1 MNLEDSER
9 EANASIH
16 ICSELCMHNSLTVR
30 SLVLFFFLGFF
41 FFSSLLVILRVLTV
55 LLGSELYVKNC
66 KAPDRC
72 SCL

>member
-9 EANASIH
+9 EANASIN

-30 SLVLFFFLGFF
+30 SLVLFFFLG

-66 KAPDRC
+66 KAADRC

>member
-1 MNLEDSER
+1 MCFLRQSLVNLEDSER

-41 FFSSLLVILRVLTV
+41 FFFLLT
-55 LLGSELYVKNC
+55 GYFKSFDCAAGK
-66 KAPDRC
+66 
-72 SCL
+72 